1 MENYKYHEGMVQVR
15 IQAQTSYQIKRA
27 IEALEK
33 ERGFVLMSRSGVKK
47 NSGDGPKLREF
58 ASFKD
63 LKQEKRM
70 KRNQENRLDRV
81 M

>member
-70 KRNQENRLDRV
+70 KRNQENRLDRG

>member
-1 MENYKYHEGMVQVR
+1 VDNYKYHEGMIQVR

-33 ERGFVLMSRSGVKK
+33 EKGFLLMSRSGVKK

-63 LKQEKRM
+63 LKEERKRQRRTEYYIPS
-70 KRNQENRLDRV
+70 KR
-81 M
+81 

>member
-15 IQAQTSYQIKRA
+15 IQAQTSYQIKRT

>member
-1 MENYKYHEGMVQVR
+1 MENYKSHEGMVQVR
-15 IQAQTSYQIKRA
+15 IQAQTSYQIKRE

>member
-70 KRNQENRLDRV
+70 KRNQENRLDRI

>member
-1 MENYKYHEGMVQVR
+1 MENFKYQEGMVQVR

-33 ERGFVLMSRSGVKK
+33 ERGFLLMSRSGVKR
-47 NSGDGPKLREF
+47 NSGAGPKLREF

-63 LKQEKRM
+63 LKAEKRL
-70 KRNQENRLDRV
+70 KKNPSRRIDSTQ
-81 M
+81 